1 MGKTYSIT
9 LIEGDGIGP
18 EICAELRK
26 VAAATGLPIR
36 FEQAWAGAI
45 AFEKYQ
51 SVLPEA
57 TLRLIKK
64 NRVAIKGPVT
74 TPIAQGFSSVN
85 VALRKQLQLYANV
98 RPVRSISGVSR
109 YSDVDLV
116 IVRENTEGLYAGL
129 EYEIA
134 PGVVE
139 SLKVVTRAASLK
151 IAKYAFDYAK
161 RQGRKRVTTIHK
173 ANILKLG
180 DGLFLDCSRKIAK
193 RYSSIDYAEM
203 IVDNTCMQLVT
214 RPENFDVMLMENL
227 YGDIISD
234 LCAGL
239 VGGLGLVPGANIG
252 SRYAVFEAVHGSAPD
267 IAGKGMANP
276 TAILLSF
283 AMLLRHLGEIKWATR
298 LESAIEKTLA
308 QVKNRTRDLGGERGT
323 SEFGDLVVR
332 QLRS

>member
-1 MGKTYSIT
+1 MGKVYPIT

-36 FEQAWAGAI
+36 FEQAWAGGI
-45 AFEKYQ
+45 AFEKFQ

-98 RPVRSISGVSR
+98 RPVRSIPGVSR
-109 YSDVDLV
+109 YADVDLV
-116 IVRENTEGLYAGL
+116 IMRENTEGLYAGL

-151 IAKYAFDYAK
+151 ISKYAFDYAK
-161 RQGRKRVTTIHK
+161 RQGRKKVAAIHK

-180 DGLFLDCSRKIAK
+180 DGLFLDCARKIAK
-193 RYSSIDYAEM
+193 RYAGIDYAEM

-214 RPENFDVMLMENL
+214 RPESFDVMLMENL

-239 VGGLGLVPGANIG
+239 VGGLGVVPGANIG
-252 SRYAVFEAVHGSAPD
+252 DRYAIFEAVHGSAPD
-267 IAGKGMANP
+267 IAGKGLANP

-283 AMLLRHLGEIKWATR
+283 SMLLRHLGEMKWAAR
-298 LESAIEKTLA
+298 LEEAIGKTLA
-308 QVKNRTRDLGGERGT
+308 QVKNRTRDLGGERST
-323 SEFGDLVVR
+323 SEFGDLIAR
-332 QLRS
+332 QLKS